1 MWAKDKQTL
10 EFLERMGP
18 YFHMTLFHHHQI
30 TSKANNI
37 LEPMP
42 NEMVTFEYPDGS
54 EYSIT
59 YGKLKELATQEQQK
73 FIEENDNKHDN
84 NEGTE

>member
-18 YFHMTLFHHHQI
+18 YFHMTLFHHHEI
-30 TSKANNI
+30 TAKANEI
-37 LEPMP
+37 ETPKDE
-42 NEMVTFEYPDGS
+42 EMVTFSYPDGS

-59 YGKLKELATQEQQK
+59 YGK
-73 FIEENDNKHDN
+73 
-84 NEGTE
+84 

>member
-18 YFHMTLFHHHQI
+18 YFHMTLFHHHEI
-30 TSKANNI
+30 TAKANEI
-37 LEPMP
+37 ETPKDE
-42 NEMVTFEYPDGS
+42 EMVTFSYPDGS

-59 YGKLKELATQEQQK
+59 YGKLKELARQEQQK
-73 FIEENDNKHDN
+73 FIEQNDNQLNN